1 MKKFYWLLCVCC
13 LTTMFMACSDDDEE
27 LGGGNNQE
35 GIWPENVRKIR
46 RIAEI
51 DEDGFPR
58 ELCSFEYIGKVVK
71 AVNYYNDRTYTVLTI
86 GDSQVET
93 CSTGRISTINLED
106 GKIMNGRYNLS
117 YGADS
122 CFCIYEKEYLKQMIV
137 KNYYYYST
145 EKEWKITDYR
155 YDFIYTN
162 DCLTEEKCVEKEGDK
177 ETSQEI
183 WKYAFTHVVRND
195 ANIDLLLFLTAWDGP
210 NYDVYYFDDE
220 IWLRLFGQYGK
231 HSKSLPASI
240 SYSSSDNQ
248 SFDKDIAYVLD
259 DEGYPVK
266 IKIKDKKSGEEYG
279 FQIFY

>member
-58 ELCSFEYIGKVVK
+58 ELYSFEYIGNVVK
-71 AVNYYNDRTYTVLTI
+71 AVDYNNDCTFAVLTF
-86 GDSQVET
+86 GDSKIEI
-93 CSTGRISTINLED
+93 CSNGRISTINLED
-106 GKIMNGRYNLS
+106 GKIMYGRYNI
-117 YGADS
+117 YNGPDS
-122 CFCIYEKEYLKQMIV
+122 CFCIYENEYLKQMIV
-137 KNYYYYST
+137 KNYFHYYSGYGR
-145 EKEWKITDYR
+145 KITDYR

-162 DCLTEEKCVEKEGDK
+162 DCLTEEKCVEKKENK

-183 WKYAFTHVVRND
+183 WYTYTQTVRND
-195 ANIDLLLFLTAWDGP
+195 ANIDLLVFLTAWKGNDKSYAG
-210 NYDVYYFDDE
+210 DDE
-220 IWLRLFGQYGK
+220 FWLRLFGQFGK

-240 SYSSSDNQ
+240 SYSYSIGETI
-248 SFDKDIAYVLD
+248 DKDIAYVLD
-259 DEGYPVK
+259 DEGYPVE
-266 IKIKDKKSGEEYG
+266 INITDKKSGEEYG
-279 FQIFY
+279 LQIFY